1 VNHFTQ
7 DDGGKL
13 YRYDGGAFRP
23 KAESYIKARV
33 KRFCVTLKMTD
44 KWSSKLASEVVEYIR
59 VDSPTLPDRPRL
71 DLLNVENGMVRIGD
85 GVLLSH
91 SPEYLSVVQLPVR
104 YDTAATCPNI
114 EAFVASTFPPDADD
128 LAWEIPGVLMV
139 PATWLQ
145 KAILLL
151 GEGCNGKSVYLA
163 LLVRF
168 LGRCNVSTKSLH
180 KLEQD
185 KFAAARLVG
194 KLANICADLP
204 SEHLAG
210 TSTFKA
216 LIGGDTLDAEYKFKD
231 SFDLE
236 PFARLVFS
244 ANHPPRSAD
253 SSPAFFRRWTVVPF
267 DHTFTPDEQIPRD
280 VLDSRLQA
288 PEELSGLL
296 NKAIEGLRRV
306 QRQKGF
312 SESET
317 VKAAWRDFHATT
329 DPLAVWLD
337 RRTIDDPD
345 SYIPKNV
352 LRIAY
357 NASLEREGRPAITPK
372 AFGQALYRLRPDIDE
387 KQRTIGGKLQWC
399 YVGIGLVQDDST
411 SQDSRDS
418 RDSPLYSSRTHAR
431 EDSQYGG

>member
-1 VNHFTQ
+1 
-7 DDGGKL
+7 
-13 YRYDGGAFRP
+13 
-23 KAESYIKARV
+23 
-33 KRFCVTLKMTD
+33 
-44 KWSSKLASEVVEYIR
+44 
-59 VDSPTLPDRPRL
+59 
-71 DLLNVENGMVRIGD
+71 
-85 GVLLSH
+85 
-91 SPEYLSVVQLPVR
+91 
-104 YDTAATCPNI
+104 
-114 EAFVASTFPPDADD
+114 
-128 LAWEIPGVLMV
+128 MV

-168 LGRCNVSTKSLH
+168 LGRCNISTKSLH

-216 LIGGDTLDAEYKFKD
+216 LTGGDTLDAEYKFKE

-253 SSPAFFRRWTVVPF
+253 SSAAFFRRWVVVPF
-267 DHTFTPDEQIPRD
+267 DHTFAPDEQIPRD
-280 VLDSRLQA
+280 VLDARLQA
-288 PEELSGLL
+288 PEEMSGLL
-296 NKAIEGLRRV
+296 NKAIDGLRRV
-306 QRQKGF
+306 QQQKRF
-312 SESET
+312 SEPES

-337 RRTIDDPD
+337 RYTVDNLDTFV
-345 SYIPKNV
+345 SQQA

-357 NASLEREGRPAITPK
+357 NATMEREGRPAITK
-372 AFGQALYRLRPDIDE
+372 QAFGRAIAKLRPDLQE
-387 KQRTIGGKLQWC
+387 KQRKVGGRVQWC
-399 YVGIGLVQDDST
+399 YLGIGLAQDNST
-411 SQDSRDS
+411 SRDS
-418 RDSPLYSSRTHAR
+418 LDSLDSSLYSSRTR
-431 EDSQYGG
+431 EGDNAKASSAGAVKNIEANRVNRVNCVNGCPHNNVVETATFDGYINRECRDCGVNLGCTKRETP